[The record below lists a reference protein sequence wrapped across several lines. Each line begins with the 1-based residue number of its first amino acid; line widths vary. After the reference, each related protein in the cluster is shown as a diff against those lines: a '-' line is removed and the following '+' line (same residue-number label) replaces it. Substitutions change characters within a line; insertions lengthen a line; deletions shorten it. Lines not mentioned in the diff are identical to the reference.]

1 MIALENRNREIVMEM
16 EERAQW
22 KSKRKS
28 GKTFRMLYDS
38 VRHPAIEK
46 SNQKQENLYNRR
58 PIEYDAII
66 QRV

>member
-1 MIALENRNREIVMEM
+1 MEM